1 MVPMVALI
9 LLVQQWP
16 IVAPDL
22 PAVTAGVKFQMVRP
36 FLAAKVL
43 CVPEGLRAL
52 IMSAPWIRLR
62 AQVRVPAQV
71 QVVVLVVRKVVVIAV
86 HHKAVFQ

>member
-36 FLAAKVL
+36 FLAAKVQ
-43 CVPEGLRAL
+43 CVSEGLRVI

-62 AQVRVPAQV
+62 AQVLVPAQV
-71 QVVVLVVRKVVVIAV
+71 QVVVLVVQKVAAIAL
-86 HHKAVFQ
+86 HPRAVFP